1 MKRFFA
7 AVLTLMFLLSA
18 AGCSTEQ
25 PLQTDWQ
32 NVMTY
37 STFGALSEQGYYY
50 PQNSVLHYADLA
62 TGQSV
67 VLCSLAGCLHEDEQC
82 DACIG
87 LGRSNTM
94 FFSNGYLYFFN
105 DQKLYRR
112 SAIGT
117 EEKLIGTPGESVLE
131 RGGAFT
137 SMRMTVAG
145 SLMYYCAMVS
155 FGGNSSEGS
164 SDVFDIKIIGRMD
177 LTTGKDTVLVE
188 QPVKKGTL
196 LSSLD
201 LGAVREDG
209 MLFTQ
214 CDGVQGNKED
224 ADFAEKSESAPVKL
238 LHWDAATGEVTT
250 LLEKPR
256 KELLRIT
263 YVYQG
268 MVYYYGTGKPDGQY
282 LYDLSTGEV
291 KEKPDMDLISS
302 WLGGPYVTLLGRK
315 PFNLETG
322 EPISWEGLGANPV
335 AASALGFVTLQHTKN
350 EENPNESSA
359 IEYYYIP
366 FSAMTDGVQQEDR
379 ILLWTEKMGG
389 G

>member
-1 MKRFFA
+1 MKRIYS
-7 AVLTLMFLLSA
+7 TLIVILALLLSLTA
-18 AGCSTEQ
+18 CAKVDDHS
-25 PLQTDWQ
+25 DWQ
-32 NVMTY
+32 NVTTY
-37 STFGALSEQGYYY
+37 NTLGALSEQGYYY

-82 DACIG
+82 DAYIG

-145 SLMYYCAMVS
+145 SLMYYCATVS
-155 FGGNSSEGS
+155 FGGNSS
-164 SDVFDIKIIGRMD
+164 DVSDIKIIGRMD

-201 LGAVREDG
+201 LGAVREAG

-268 MVYYYGTGKPDGQY
+268 MVYYYGAGKPDGQY

-335 AASALGFVTLQHTKN
+335 AASSLGFVTLQSTKN
-350 EENPNESSA
+350 EGNPNESSA

-366 FSAMTDGVQQEDR
+366 FSAMTDGVQLEDR